1 MDGQG
6 STRPRRPPRDSLPV
20 WTRVQRPGP
29 ATKAQ
34 RRYRAL
40 EKRGQSGTPGG
51 RGIGGCAGRAHRGE
65 RSPAG
70 RSALA
75 GKAAEPLAFKEAL
88 TFLGFP
94 LANGRPPGRKRG
106 GGGQSGFL
114 SPPPAA
120 WRTTFQ
126 LEGEGGRQG
135 SGRGALELLRK
146 LGARPRGLGAHGL
159 STLALA
165 PRGPVRCVRIPSRRG
180 SGHPPKTLRGA
191 FRQTRSLECLRDG

>member
-6 STRPRRPPRDSLPV
+6 STGPRRPPRDSLPV
-20 WTRVQRPGP
+20 WTRVQWPGP

-34 RRYRAL
+34 RRDRAL
-40 EKRGQSGTPGG
+40 EKRGQGGTPGG
-51 RGIGGCAGRAHRGE
+51 RGIGGCAGRARLGGHSTAGPSAVAGE
-65 RSPAG
+65 AE
-70 RSALA
+70 
-75 GKAAEPLAFKEAL
+75 EPLAFKEAL

-94 LANGRPPGRKRG
+94 LANGRPPGRKREGGPVWVPLSAPRCLAHNFPARRG
-106 GGGQSGFL
+106 GG
-114 SPPPAA
+114 AA
-120 WRTTFQ
+120 
-126 LEGEGGRQG
+126 G

-165 PRGPVRCVRIPSRRG
+165 PRGPMRSGRIPSRRG

-191 FRQTRSLECLRDG
+191 FRQTRSLECLHDG